1 MRNQAYSLM
10 SLVSFAGI
18 AAAGFVGACGGK
30 VVVDGANPGGGG
42 GGAGGGF
49 AITSGPTSGFVASTG
64 VVGTTS
70 TPSSS
75 GATMDASVSV
85 GTGVGGSSST
95 GFTSSSTGFGG
106 SSSVASSSTGFG
118 GSSAV
123 SSVAASS
130 STGVIDSCNN
140 ACDKAMMCG
149 LDFCGQFGIN
159 CGNVPPQ
166 SQCGLDCISNGSCGD
181 IAKLAMQNFA
191 TPLGACFLG
200 CQGMGPGGVGS
211 TGSGPPPPMACQQC
225 TFQQCGGPIFQCNAK
240 KGPGSC
246 SHWLQCAQGCNHD
259 SMCLFGCDAQFP
271 NAAPE
276 YDAVYSCL
284 CSSCDA
290 QCPSD
295 NACGHMGAG
304 SSGTAP

>member
-1 MRNQAYSLM
+1 M
-10 SLVSFAGI
+10 SLATFAAI
-18 AAAGFVGACGGK
+18 AAAGFIGACGGK
-30 VVVDGANPGGGG
+30 VIVDGENPDGTGGG

-49 AITSGPTSGFVASTG
+49 AIVASSSVVSTG

-70 TPSSS
+70 SPSST
-75 GATMDASVSV
+75 GANMIASVSV
-85 GTGVGGSSST
+85 GTGPGSVVASSSVGVGGA
-95 GFTSSSTGFGG
+95 GPG
-106 SSSVASSSTGFG
+106 SSSVASSSVASTG
-118 GSSAV
+118 V
-123 SSVAASS
+123 ASS
-130 STGVIDSCNN
+130 SATGVIDSCNT
-140 ACDKAMMCG
+140 ACDKAQTCG

-200 CQGMGPGGVGS
+200 CQGMGPGAAASVGS
-211 TGSGPPPPMACQQC
+211 TGSGPPPMACQQC
-225 TFQQCGGPIFQCNAK
+225 TFQSCGGPIFQCNAK

-246 SHWLQCAQGCNHD
+246 SKWLQCAQGCGQD

-284 CSSCDA
+284 CNSCDA
-290 QCPSD
+290 QCPAE
-295 NACGHMGAG
+295 NACGHLGPVPPG
-304 SSGTAP
+304 P

>member
-18 AAAGFVGACGGK
+18 AAAGFIGACGGK
-30 VVVDGANPGGGG
+30 VIVDGSNPDGVGGSGGGS
-42 GGAGGGF
+42 F
-49 AITSGPTSGFVASTG
+49 AITATTGGVTSTG

-70 TPSSS
+70 SPSSS
-75 GATMDASVSV
+75 GATMDASSSV
-85 GTGVGGSSST
+85 GTGIGGSA
-95 GFTSSSTGFGG
+95 

-118 GSSAV
+118 GTSSVAV
-123 SSVAASS
+123 SSSVAASS

-140 ACDKAMMCG
+140 ACDKASMCG

-166 SQCGLDCISNGSCGD
+166 AQCSLDCISNGACGD

-191 TPLGACFLG
+191 TPLGACLLG

-211 TGSGPPPPMACQQC
+211 SGVGVGSTGSGPPPMACQQC
-225 TFQQCGGPIFQCNAK
+225 TFQQCGGPLFQCNAK

-246 SHWLQCAQGCNHD
+246 SHWLQCAQGCGQD

-271 NAAPE
+271 NAAPQ

-284 CSSCDA
+284 CTSCDA
-290 QCPSD
+290 SCAGE
-295 NACGHMGAG
+295 NACAHSAIAPAG
-304 SSGTAP
+304 GTGP

>member
-1 MRNQAYSLM
+1 MRNQAYSLI

-18 AAAGFVGACGGK
+18 AAAGFIGACGGK
-30 VVVDGANPGGGG
+30 VVVDGGNPDGTGGG

-49 AITSGPTSGFVASTG
+49 AIAATSVVSTG

-70 TPSSS
+70 SPSST
-75 GATMDASVSV
+75 GATMDVSVSVSV
-85 GTGVGGSSST
+85 GTGPNT
-95 GFTSSSTGFGG
+95 
-106 SSSVASSSTGFG
+106 SVASSVSSGPM
-118 GSSAV
+118 SSAV
-123 SSVAASS
+123 SSVASTGVAASS
-130 STGVIDSCNN
+130 STGVVDSCNN
-140 ACDKAMMCG
+140 ACDKAQMCG

-159 CGNVPPQ
+159 CANVPPQ
-166 SQCGLDCISNGSCGD
+166 GQCGLDCISNGSCGD

-191 TPLGACFLG
+191 TPLGGCLLG
-200 CQGMGPGGVGS
+200 CQGMGPGAVASVGS
-211 TGSGPPPPMACQQC
+211 TGSGPPPMACQQC
-225 TFQQCGGPIFQCNAK
+225 TFQQCGGPLFQCNAK

-271 NAAPE
+271 NAQPQ

-284 CSSCDA
+284 CNSCDA

>member
-10 SLVSFAGI
+10 SLVTFAGI
-18 AAAGFVGACGGK
+18 ATAGLIGACGGK
-30 VVVDGANPGGGG
+30 VVVDGANPDGA

-49 AITSGPTSGFVASTG
+49 AVTSTTAGVFSTG
-64 VVGTTS
+64 VSGTTS

-75 GATMDASVSV
+75 GSTMDVSVSV
-85 GTGVGGSSST
+85 GTGFGGSAST

-106 SSSVASSSTGFG
+106 SSASVAV
-118 GSSAV
+118 A

-130 STGVIDSCNN
+130 STGVVDSCNN
-140 ACDKAMMCG
+140 ACDKAQMCG

-159 CGNVPPQ
+159 CANPPMQ
-166 SQCGLDCISNGSCGD
+166 AQCGLDCISNGSCGD

-191 TPLGACFLG
+191 TPLGACLLG
-200 CQGMGPGGVGS
+200 CQGVGPGSGGAVGS
-211 TGSGPPPPMACQQC
+211 TGSGPPPMACQQC
-225 TFQQCGGPIFQCNAK
+225 SLQQCGGPIFQCNAK

-246 SHWLQCAQGCNHD
+246 SHWLQCAQGCGQD

-271 NAAPE
+271 NAATE
-276 YDAVYSCL
+276 YKAVYSCL
-284 CSSCDA
+284 CNSCDA
-290 QCPSD
+290 QCAGED
-295 NACGHMGAG
+295 ACGHVGAG